1 MQIAAFG
8 QNRQSG
14 PCDKSHA
21 LNAHGGPHGR
31 LDFESETF
39 LVHAPEIAR
48 CDATREGSSQN
59 YESTTMVAQAYSIM
73 PQNSGKD
80 YKAREVDVAQPL
92 MAGGPVGG
100 NQGGDYILQSA
111 VRRLTPKECE
121 RLQGFPDDYTRIPV
135 RKTEKKVTRLRP
147 DDMWECI
154 NGEWWLMAA
163 DGPRYKQLGNSWAV
177 PKFRWLGERI
187 TRLMPTAT
195 NDNQEPRRAA

>member
-1 MQIAAFG
+1 MLT
-8 QNRQSG
+8 
-14 PCDKSHA
+14 P
-21 LNAHGGPHGR
+21 
-31 LDFESETF
+31 T
-39 LVHAPEIAR
+39 V
-48 CDATREGSSQN
+48 
-59 YESTTMVAQAYSIM
+59 YSIM

-80 YKAREVDVAQPL
+80 YKARPVDVAQPL

-135 RKTEKKVTRLRP
+135 RKYAKPRITKLRP
-147 DDMWECI
+147 ADMWEADPD
-154 NGEWWLMAA
+154 GGWWLMAA

-187 TRLMPTAT
+187 AKHMPTAT
-195 NDNQEPRRAA
+195 QANDTNQERADAA